1 MLFKRRSGFT
11 LVELLVVISIL
22 AILAAA
28 MVSQVTRARAMG
40 QAIKCKANLKNLAQA
55 STNYA
60 VEENESRLPW
70 AGSHEHMW
78 PGMRNGSHKI
88 LYEERP
94 GWISWYGGGP
104 WKGDGWYGALS
115 SVPGRAV
122 FFNEA
127 DDSKANYALTN
138 GTLWRFVGKDLSTYV
153 CDVHKAV
160 AKRQSVKKP
169 RWSYVMNGY
178 FGYASGGDNVP
189 DGRSIKLGSVS
200 NRGNADRLLLF
211 AELPAYRLTG
221 GVFKEGVETTGNKA
235 DCVLNMQI
243 KDYVRPT
250 EETIGFNHQVG
261 KKQIAHVAYADG
273 HVDVVVAP
281 QSPTDAKLKD
291 LTFLLC
297 NGADVPAKD
306 SEWATQR
313 SDYLNLK

>member
-55 STNYA
+55 SMNYA
-60 VEENESRLPW
+60 VEESENRLPW

-78 PGMRNGSHKI
+78 TGLVGNSYRKR
-88 LYEERP
+88 YWQRK
-94 GWISWYGGGP
+94 GWVSWYKGGSWPSDTSKPG
-104 WKGDGWYGALS
+104 
-115 SVPGRAV
+115 SVV
-122 FFNEA
+122 NFNET
-127 DDSKANYALTN
+127 DETKAYYALTN
-138 GTLWRFVGKDLSTYV
+138 GTLWNYVGKDMGAYV

-160 AKRQSVKKP
+160 AKRSNVRKT
-169 RWSYVMNGY
+169 RWSYAMNAY
-178 FGYASGGDNVP
+178 FGYNYRSGSRDYA
-189 DGRSIKLGSVS
+189 DLREIFLGSLS
-200 NRGNADRLLLF
+200 SRGNADRLLLF

-221 GVFKEGVETTGNKA
+221 GAFKEGLDLTGAKP
-235 DCVLNMQI
+235 DGVLNTQI
-243 KDYVRPT
+243 KGYTPSSN
-250 EETIGFNHQVG
+250 EEIIGFNHQVG

-281 QSPTDAKLKD
+281 QSPTDTKLKD

-297 NGADVPAKD
+297 NGADIPAKD

-313 SDYLNLK
+313 SAFLK

>member
-60 VEENESRLPW
+60 IEDSKNRFPW
-70 AGSHEHMW
+70 AGSHEQMW
-78 PGMRNGSHKI
+78 PKVVNGSYVK
-88 LYEERP
+88 LYHECK
-94 GWISWYGGGP
+94 GWVSWYRGGSWPARSPAWGTF
-104 WKGDGWYGALS
+104 
-115 SVPGRAV
+115 VN
-122 FFNEA
+122 FNET
-127 DDSKANYALTN
+127 DDSKATYAITN
-138 GTLWRFVGKDLSTYV
+138 GVLWSYVGKDMSVYL
-153 CDVHKAV
+153 CDVHKTV
-160 AKRQSVKKP
+160 AKRNNIRKA
-169 RWSYVMNGY
+169 RWSYAMNCF
-178 FGYASGGDNVP
+178 FGYGGSGNNSP
-189 DGRSIKLGSVS
+189 DGREQSLSSISKLGA
-200 NRGNADRLLLF
+200 ADRLLLF
-211 AELPAYRLTG
+211 AEMPAYKLSG
-221 GVFKEGVETTGNKA
+221 SMFKEGIDLSGNKA
-235 DCVLNMQI
+235 DCVLHMEI
-243 KDYVRPT
+243 KDYYGQVRPT

-261 KKQIAHVAYADG
+261 KKQVAHVAYADG

-313 SDYLNLK
+313 SSFLK